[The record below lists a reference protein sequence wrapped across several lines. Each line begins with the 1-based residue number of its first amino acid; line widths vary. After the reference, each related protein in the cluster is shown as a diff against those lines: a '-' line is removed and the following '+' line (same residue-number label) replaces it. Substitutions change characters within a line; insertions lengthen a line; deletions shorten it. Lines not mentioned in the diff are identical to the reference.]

1 MVYDSITGAPKTPT
15 HPEPDTMTTA
25 TIQAGA
31 KLQLP
36 TGQWATL
43 KTEAFV
49 KVLSERY
56 GIYKVEMNGKRYSVD
71 YKNVRIHYH

>member
-1 MVYDSITGAPKTPT
+1 MS
-15 HPEPDTMTTA
+15 TA

-43 KTEAFV
+43 KTEARA
-49 KVLSERY
+49 KVVSERY
-56 GIYKVEMNGKRYSVD
+56 GIYKILINVKRFSVD
-71 YKNVRIHYH
+71 YKYVEIHA